1 MLDGQHDGLTS
12 QSVNEMNGEANPSTE
27 TNSKPVSTEDLNKA
41 LTSYNKRLEKR
52 YQDTITN
59 LESRL
64 ESLASLLEN
73 NVKQPEKQE
82 SQANPNQPQNLE
94 LLKLQKQI
102 EDLQVMNKKSED
114 EKKSAWERVKE
125 EKIKTAVLQTLSS
138 LKVEKSHQVYKLI
151 QDSIVYDEANEKISL
166 NVLDPSLGFEDT
178 KDLKSGLTT
187 WLEHEGPQFLPPKNI
202 SGSGATNI
210 GSKNSKNGYS
220 IQQLKNMSNK
230 ELANTNLTDHIDP
243 EILNNLLNRNR

>member
-12 QSVNEMNGEANPSTE
+12 QSANEMNGEANPSTE
-27 TNSKPVSTEDLNKA
+27 TNSRPVSTEDLNKA
-41 LTSYNKRLEKR
+41 LTSYNKRIEKR
-52 YQDTITN
+52 YQDTISN
-59 LESRL
+59 LESRI
-64 ESLASLLEN
+64 ESLTSLLES

-82 SQANPNQPQNLE
+82 PQTNPNQPQNLE

-102 EDLQVMNKKSED
+102 EDLQAMNKKSED

-138 LKVEKSHQVYKLI
+138 LKVEKPHQVYKLI
-151 QDSIVYDEANEKISL
+151 QDSIVYDETNEKISL

-202 SGSGATNI
+202 NGSGVTNA
-210 GSKNSKNGYS
+210 GSKNTKNGYS

-230 ELANTNLTDHIDP
+230 ELANINLTDHIDP
-243 EILNNLLNRNR
+243 EILSNLLNRNR